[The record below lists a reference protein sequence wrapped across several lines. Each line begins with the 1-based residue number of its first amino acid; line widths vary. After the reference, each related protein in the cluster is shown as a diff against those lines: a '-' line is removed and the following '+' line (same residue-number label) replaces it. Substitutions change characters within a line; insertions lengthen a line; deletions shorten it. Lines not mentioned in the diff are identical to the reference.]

1 MKGKSSVFLIS
12 IRSLKVK
19 LILIFLL
26 LLTATLVFIRKF
38 GNIDSTA
45 TSKICGKYS
54 ISAKDNNERINFLN
68 QFNLKV
74 SPEPVEETEI
84 NIPSQFNKVY
94 EKYNA
99 IQKENGLDLEKYK
112 GKTCT
117 KYTYKILN
125 YKNEKSEVRA
135 NLLILDGKV
144 IGGDICSVDLDGFM
158 HGFTKNESSKTEE
171 KSKNAYSEE
180 RTSSVNTQP
189 IRLKNVS

>member
-1 MKGKSSVFLIS
+1 MFLIS

-19 LILIFLL
+19 LILIFVL
-26 LLTATLVFIRKF
+26 LLTVALIFIRKV
-38 GNIDSTA
+38 GNTNSTA

-74 SPEPVEETEI
+74 LPEPIEEIEI

-94 EKYNA
+94 EKYNS

-112 GKTCT
+112 GKSCT

-135 NLLILDGKV
+135 NLLVLDGKV
-144 IGGDICSVDLDGFM
+144 IGGDICSVDLGGFM
-158 HGFTKNESSKTEE
+158 HGFMKNDNGKNEE

-180 RTSSVNTQP
+180 RTSPVNTQP
-189 IRLKNVS
+189 IKLKNIH

>member
-68 QFNLKV
+68 QFDLKV
-74 SPEPVEETEI
+74 SPEPIEETEI

-99 IQKENGLDLEKYK
+99 IQKGNGLDLEKYK

-125 YKNEKSEVRA
+125 YNGEKGEVRA
-135 NLLILDGKV
+135 NLLILDGRV
-144 IGGDICSVDLDGFM
+144 IGGDICSLDLDGFM
-158 HGFTKNESSKTEE
+158 HGFMKNDNGKTEE

-180 RTSSVNTQP
+180 KTSAVNTQP
-189 IRLKNVS
+189 IKLKNLN

>member
-1 MKGKSSVFLIS
+1 MFLIS

-19 LILIFLL
+19 LILIFVL
-26 LLTATLVFIRKF
+26 LLTATLVFIRKI
-38 GNIDSTA
+38 GNTNSTA

-54 ISAKDNNERINFLN
+54 ISAKDNNERISFLN

-74 SPEPVEETEI
+74 LPEPIEEIEI

-94 EKYNA
+94 EKYND

-112 GKTCT
+112 GKSCT
-117 KYTYKILN
+117 KYTYKVLN
-125 YKNEKSEVRA
+125 YKNEKIEVRA
-135 NLLILDGKV
+135 NLLVLDGKV

-158 HGFTKNESSKTEE
+158 HGFTKNDNGKNEE

-189 IRLKNVS
+189 IRLKNIN

>member
-1 MKGKSSVFLIS
+1 MFLIS

-26 LLTATLVFIRKF
+26 LLTITLVFIKKV
-38 GNIDSTA
+38 GNTSTTA
-45 TSKICGKYS
+45 TSKIFGKYS
-54 ISAKDNNERINFLN
+54 ISAKDNSERISFLN

-117 KYTYKILN
+117 KYTYKVLN
-125 YKNEKSEVRA
+125 YKGKEGEVRA
-135 NLLILDGKV
+135 NILILDGKV
-144 IGGDICSVDLDGFM
+144 IGGDICSVELDGFM
-158 HGFTKNESSKTEE
+158 HGFIKNESGKTEE

-189 IRLKNVS
+189 VRLKNIDQ